1 MAEGWPELP
10 YEAWR
15 NTKDTLHMELQIV
28 GKLRLALSPFEPQ
41 WGNVPLY
48 LTARGLTTSPM
59 ASSGR
64 TFEVQVDLLDHEVL
78 FLTTDGAKERVP
90 LTARPVAAFYQ
101 DVMAVLG
108 RLGIAVTINPRPSEV
123 ADPIRFNEDYT
134 HSEYDSKWATRFFHV
149 LSNVDLVL
157 KEHRAHFRGRTSPVQ
172 FFWGTFDLA
181 HLRYSGRPAQPPPNA
196 GTIFRVS
203 GDAEAI
209 CVGFWPGDAR
219 FAAPAFFSYAYP
231 KPAGLEQETIR
242 PRSGRWDTRAG
253 EFLLPYDDVRRVSS
267 PREAILEFAESV
279 YSAAS
284 RLADWDPGLAIAR
297 QPAAS
302 LSVPER

>member
-1 MAEGWPELP
+1 LAESWPELP

-41 WGNVPLY
+41 WANVTLY

-59 ASSGR
+59 TSSGR

-78 FLTTDGAKERVP
+78 LLTTDGARERVP
-90 LTARPVAAFYQ
+90 LRARPVAAFYQ
-101 DVMAVLG
+101 EFMAALD

-123 ADPIRFNEDYT
+123 ADPIPFDKDYT
-134 HSEYDSKWATRFFHV
+134 HTEYDTTWATRFFHV

-181 HLRYSGRPAQPPPNA
+181 HLRYSGRPAQPPQNA
-196 GTIFRVS
+196 GTIFRLS
-203 GDAEAI
+203 GDAEVI

-219 FAAPAFFSYAYP
+219 FAAPGFFSYAYP
-231 KPAGLEQETIR
+231 KPAGIEQETIGPR
-242 PRSGRWDTRAG
+242 PARWDTGAG
-253 EFLLPYDDVRRVSS
+253 EFLLPYEDVRRASS
-267 PREAILEFAESV
+267 PSEEIVEFAESV
-279 YSAAS
+279 YSVAS
-284 RLADWDPGLAIAR
+284 RLAAWDPGLVIAR
-297 QPAAS
+297 QPAPS
-302 LSVPER
+302 LSVPDR